1 METGKTSKTHSDVKG
16 RDKDN
21 GSEESENVAIACYSN
36 NKKYGKSVFI
46 FTVPRW
52 RKKKGTREPFSYQ
65 SQRAE
70 NSILYALFKK
80 EGLFLLEELL
90 MSGDLMCKIDLLCSS
105 IRERL
110 SNVCKISV
118 ERQSIQIS
126 MFLFRSLFSA
136 KNIHK
141 TH

>member
-1 METGKTSKTHSDVKG
+1 
-16 RDKDN
+16 
-21 GSEESENVAIACYSN
+21 
-36 NKKYGKSVFI
+36 
-46 FTVPRW
+46 
-52 RKKKGTREPFSYQ
+52 
-65 SQRAE
+65 
-70 NSILYALFKK
+70 
-80 EGLFLLEELL
+80 

-105 IRERL
+105 ISERL
-110 SNVCKISV
+110 SDVCKISV

>member
-1 METGKTSKTHSDVKG
+1 MENQFLYSLFLGGEKKRGPGNHSVINLKEL
-16 RDKDN
+16 N
-21 GSEESENVAIACYSN
+21 
-36 NKKYGKSVFI
+36 
-46 FTVPRW
+46 
-52 RKKKGTREPFSYQ
+52 
-65 SQRAE
+65 

-105 IRERL
+105 ISERL

-118 ERQSIQIS
+118 ESQSIQIS

>member
-36 NKKYGKSVFI
+36 NKKYRKSVFI

-70 NSILYALFKK
+70 QFHS
-80 EGLFLLEELL
+80 
-90 MSGDLMCKIDLLCSS
+90 LCSFQEG
-105 IRERL
+105 RTF
-110 SNVCKISV
+110 SV
-118 ERQSIQIS
+118 GRI
-126 MFLFRSLFSA
+126 A
-136 KNIHK
+136 DVW
-141 TH
+141 